1 MLLRLSFMLSGR
13 LRLRG
18 CWRGVIN
25 LGPFFYGSYRDE
37 RRWTYSQQ
45 SLLCYVITPTLTL
58 HTCCLDFKSY
68 CDWRDEVIGCRGM
81 VHLRACCG
89 AVLDTQ
95 LVERDRTAKDSD
107 VNLISKV
114 RYPDM
119 MENPQK
125 CTRITTFK
133 VNQSI
138 TTHGA

>member
-58 HTCCLDFKSY
+58 HTCCLDFKS
-68 CDWRDEVIGCRGM
+68 RLM
-81 VHLRACCG
+81 P
-89 AVLDTQ
+89 
-95 LVERDRTAKDSD
+95 
-107 VNLISKV
+107 LIIAMILSKL
-114 RYPDM
+114 
-119 MENPQK
+119 
-125 CTRITTFK
+125 TLL
-133 VNQSI
+133 
-138 TTHGA
+138 

>member
-1 MLLRLSFMLSGR
+1 
-13 LRLRG
+13 
-18 CWRGVIN
+18 
-25 LGPFFYGSYRDE
+25 
-37 RRWTYSQQ
+37 
-45 SLLCYVITPTLTL
+45 
-58 HTCCLDFKSY
+58 
-68 CDWRDEVIGCRGM
+68 M